1 MTLKSKI
8 HEAISIAKTKRD
20 LIVPYVC
27 YYILKMANSTQ
38 KKTIHILNLVILNIS
53 NVDCGYNLY
62 THGRLILDVYPKSR
76 IQIGNNVSLIS
87 NSKRCTASS
96 LYSPIKLK
104 TFSETSEIVIGDN
117 VGLNGT
123 SITSRS
129 KKIII
134 GEGTILAGNV
144 IIVDSDFHN
153 PWPPHNRLIF
163 SGPQNDKNVL
173 IGKNCWIGLNSI
185 ILKGVNVGDNS
196 VIGAGSVVVKDIPPN
211 CLAAGS
217 PAKVIKYYS
226 NDYK

>member
-1 MTLKSKI
+1 MTLQNKI
-8 HEAISIAKTKRD
+8 LEAISIAKTKKH
-20 LIVPYVC
+20 LIIPYI
-27 YYILKMANSTQ
+27 YYYGMAAINAIERYL
-38 KKTIHILNLVILNIS
+38 IHLFNLMALNLS
-53 NVDCGYNLY
+53 NVDCGHGLY

-96 LYSPIKLK
+96 LYSPIKFK
-104 TFSETSEIVIGDN
+104 TFTETSEIIIGDS

-134 GEGTILAGNV
+134 GESTMIAPNV
-144 IIVDSDFHN
+144 IIIDSDFHSS
-153 PWPPHNRLIF
+153 WPPHNRRTF
-163 SGPQNDKNVL
+163 YNTQNDKNVI

-185 ILKGVNVGDNS
+185 LKGVSIGNNS
-196 VIGAGSVVVKDIPPN
+196 VIGAGSVVVKDIPSN
-211 CLAAGS
+211 CLAAGC

-226 NDYK
+226 TDKI